1 MLSFSNSALP
11 TAPAVQGLGPFPK
24 GWGLFRRPARHSLR
38 DYKREIKGGPSWSC
52 AEGGT
57 TLVRLTGPAEDEIV
71 ARMKRELESGSGG
84 GQQRPMD
91 RESYVLCHQ
100 GRGRSLSAGSQVTL
114 EGGAEHPRRRIRST
128 RQLPRGQWPGAVNR
142 ERKLNVRFGVQ
153 SGNQPGI
160 AYAPSEVTDWH
171 KTRGWDS
178 IFSRAFALADQA
190 RGCEHDSRDE
200 CSYATIQQD
209 FIKDSGHDSLHSIHL
224 DQTVTAKCYEVDKR
238 CELFTSRPRV
248 AGVQQQ
254 IESLFTIP
262 Y

>member
-1 MLSFSNSALP
+1 VSWKAEVVADNSGRWIGNHMCFA
-11 TAPAVQGLGPFPK
+11 TK
-24 GWGLFRRPARHSLR
+24 
-38 DYKREIKGGPSWSC
+38 
-52 AEGGT
+52 
-57 TLVRLTGPAEDEIV
+57 
-71 ARMKRELESGSGG
+71 
-84 GQQRPMD
+84 
-91 RESYVLCHQ
+91 

>member
-91 RESYVLCHQ
+91 RQSYVLCHQ
-100 GRGRSLSAGSQVTL
+100 
-114 EGGAEHPRRRIRST
+114 
-128 RQLPRGQWPGAVNR
+128 
-142 ERKLNVRFGVQ
+142 RKR
-153 SGNQPGI
+153 PKPI
-160 AYAPSEVTDWH
+160 C
-171 KTRGWDS
+171 GWDS

>member
-1 MLSFSNSALP
+1 MSWKAEVVADNSGRWIGNHMCFA
-11 TAPAVQGLGPFPK
+11 TK
-24 GWGLFRRPARHSLR
+24 
-38 DYKREIKGGPSWSC
+38 
-52 AEGGT
+52 
-57 TLVRLTGPAEDEIV
+57 
-71 ARMKRELESGSGG
+71 
-84 GQQRPMD
+84 
-91 RESYVLCHQ
+91 

-142 ERKLNVRFGVQ
+142 GRKLNVRFGVQ

-209 FIKDSGHDSLHSIHL
+209 FIKDSGHDSLHPYTL
-224 DQTVTAKCYEVDKR
+224 TKR
-238 CELFTSRPRV
+238 
-248 AGVQQQ
+248 
-254 IESLFTIP
+254 
-262 Y
+262 